1 MLNPDREP
9 PSAEYQMAELPKFPP
24 LPFTRTDADRLIA
37 QIERLYAELERH
49 RANEANLAHYMN
61 REAV

>member
-1 MLNPDREP
+1 
-9 PSAEYQMAELPKFPP
+9 MAELPKFPP

-37 QIERLYAELERH
+37 QIERMYAELERH
-49 RANEANLAHYMN
+49 RANEANRAHYMN